1 MTTSPPTSSA
11 DAHPAAPASDL
22 AHAPAGPPPE
32 LSSDTEKFLLALL
45 EIQCELV
52 GGTLGVVYLANERGV
67 NFAGHYASPSAAR
80 VDRTAQEALSG
91 AFLPKIERLAARV
104 VQSRSGGLLEPATLG
119 GGPALY
125 GEQATHR
132 LAAIPLLFDGAARGA
147 SVVVVADRA
156 RSGPRLSDEDL
167 LTRLALTSARFDAFL
182 WRMQA
187 TTEAEQRAKLREA
200 VELLDLAQQGEN
212 AGSMAS
218 LMCHELARRF
228 ACTRVSIGLIERD
241 WLRLAAVSG
250 SDNVDRKGSVAE
262 ALESAMEECADQDTE
277 IVYPTPAET
286 ENEPSQRRV
295 TRAHAELDRKF
306 GPSAMLSLPLR
317 VEGDLVGVILLE
329 RDAKD
334 PFPLQ
339 AAGLLRLIAEFIGPA
354 VWTRRLA
361 DRGILAVTRDRV
373 LEFGSM
379 LVGPKYTA
387 AKLLVAAVVLAL
399 LLAVAVPVRDTA
411 RADAEVKATVSRTIV
426 PPFVG
431 YLASAG
437 VKPGDRVTAGQTIA
451 TMDAR
456 DLEKQIAQ
464 ATAHAAALSI
474 QRDEAS
480 GQGDLAKQRIAEAQ
494 LQEND
499 AQLASLRDRLA
510 QCAITSPIAGTVGRG
525 ELDPLLGARVEPTQ
539 ALYEVVTDERT
550 VVVAVRERDVHRV
563 KERLDAAAAK
573 NEPFEGELTLK
584 ARPGESLTLRAKRLQ
599 PMAEVVRG
607 ENVYLLECE
616 LVALDA
622 ERQRSILP
630 GVTGIARMRTGWTTT
645 AIRVLR
651 PLVDE
656 LRMKWWW

>member
-11 DAHPAAPASDL
+11 DAQPNAGSNEL
-22 AHAPAGPPPE
+22 AHVPAGPPPQH
-32 LSSDTEKFLLALL
+32 SNDMEKFLVGLL

-52 GGTLGVVYLANERGV
+52 GGSLGVVYLTNDRGV
-67 NFAGHYASPSAAR
+67 SFAGHYISPSAAR
-80 VDRTAQEALSG
+80 ADRVAQDAMNS
-91 AFLPKIERLAARV
+91 AFLPRLERLAAHV
-104 VQSRSGGLLEPATLG
+104 VQNRVGGSLETATLG
-119 GGPALY
+119 RGTGLY

-132 LAAIPLLFDGAARGA
+132 LAGVPLLFDGTPRGA
-147 SVVVVADRA
+147 AIIIVPDRA
-156 RSGPRLSDEDL
+156 RSGPRWTDEDL

-212 AGSMAS
+212 ASSMAS
-218 LMCHELARRF
+218 LMCNELARRF

-241 WLRLAAVSG
+241 WIRLAAVSG
-250 SDNVDRKGSVAE
+250 SDNVDRKGAVAV
-262 ALESAMEECADQDTE
+262 AIESAMEECADQDTE
-277 IVYPTPAET
+277 IVYPAPPGAEC
-286 ENEPSQRRV
+286 EPSQRRV

-329 RDAKD
+329 RDVKD
-334 PFPLQ
+334 PFPIQ
-339 AAGLLRLIAEFIGPA
+339 AAGLMRLIAEFVGPA

-373 LEFGSM
+373 VEFGSL

-387 AKLLVAAVVLAL
+387 AKLLVAAIVLAL
-399 LLAVAVPVRDTA
+399 LLAILIPVRDTA
-411 RADAEVKATVSRTIV
+411 RAEAEVKAAVSRTIV

-431 YLASAG
+431 YLASAS

-451 TMDAR
+451 TMDVR

-480 GQGDLAKQRIAEAQ
+480 GQGDLAKQRIAQAQ
-494 LQEND
+494 MQEND

-510 QCAITSPIAGTVGRG
+510 QCAIASPLGGTIGRG

-539 ALYEVVTDERT
+539 ALYEVVTDERV

-563 KERLDAAAAK
+563 KARLEESLAK
-573 NEPFEGELTLK
+573 HEPFEGELTLK
-584 ARPGESLTLRAKRLQ
+584 ARPGETLTLRAKRLQ

-616 LVALDA
+616 FLDLDA
-622 ERQRSILP
+622 ERQRAILP
-630 GVTGIARMRTGWTTT
+630 GVTGIARMRTGWSTT

>member
-1 MTTSPPTSSA
+1 MTTSPPTTSA
-11 DAHPAAPASDL
+11 DASS
-22 AHAPAGPPPE
+22 PAGELERSPSGSPPE
-32 LSSDTEKFLLALL
+32 LSRDMEKFLVGLL

-52 GGTLGVVYLANERGV
+52 SGTLGVVYLASERGV
-67 NFAGHYASPSAAR
+67 TFAGHYASPSVAR
-80 VDRTAQEALSG
+80 VDRSAQEAMSG
-91 AFLPKIERLAARV
+91 AFLPRIERLAARA
-104 VQSRSGGLLEPATLG
+104 VQTRSGGLLEPATLG

-125 GEQATHR
+125 GEQTTHR
-132 LAAIPLLFDGAARGA
+132 LAAVPLLFDGVSRGA
-147 SVVVVADRA
+147 SVIIVADRA
-156 RSGPRLSDEDL
+156 RAGPRLSDEDL

-182 WRMQA
+182 WRLQA
-187 TTEAEQRAKLREA
+187 TSEAEQRAKLREA

-212 AGSMAS
+212 AGTMAS

-250 SDNVDRKGSVAE
+250 SDNVDRKGAVAE
-262 ALESAMEECADQDTE
+262 AIEAAMEECADQDTE
-277 IVYPTPAET
+277 IVYPPPT
-286 ENEPSQRRV
+286 ELEHEPSQRRV
-295 TRAHAELDRKF
+295 TRAHADLDRKF
-306 GPSAMLSLPLR
+306 GPIALLSLPLR

-334 PFPLQ
+334 PFPIQ
-339 AAGLLRLIAEFIGPA
+339 AAGLLRLVAEFIGPA

-361 DRGILAVTRDRV
+361 DRGILAVTRDRA

-387 AKLLVAAVVLAL
+387 AKLLGAAVVLAV
-399 LLAVAVPVRDTA
+399 LLAITVPVHDNA
-411 RADAEVKATVSRTIV
+411 RADAEVRAAVSRTIV

-431 YLASAG
+431 YLASAN
-437 VKPGDRVTAGQTIA
+437 VKPGDRVSEGQVIA

-464 ATAHAAALSI
+464 ATAHAAALAV

-480 GQGDLAKQRIAEAQ
+480 GQGDLGKQRITSAQ
-494 LQEND
+494 LEETE

-510 QCAITSPIAGTVGRG
+510 QTTIVSPLAGTIGRG
-525 ELDPLLGARVEPTQ
+525 ELDPLVGARVEPTQ
-539 ALYEVVTDERT
+539 ALYEVITDQRV
-550 VVVAVRERDVHRV
+550 VVVAIRERDVHRV
-563 KERLDAAAAK
+563 RARFDEAVAK
-573 NEPFEGELTLK
+573 NEHLDGTLTPK
-584 ARPGESLTLRAKRLQ
+584 ARPGESLPLRATRLQ

-616 LVALDA
+616 LVGV
-622 ERQRSILP
+622 ETEQQRSLLP
-630 GVTGIARMRTGWTTT
+630 GVTGIARMHTGWTTT
-645 AIRVLR
+645 AVRVLR

-656 LRMKWWW
+656 LRLKWWW